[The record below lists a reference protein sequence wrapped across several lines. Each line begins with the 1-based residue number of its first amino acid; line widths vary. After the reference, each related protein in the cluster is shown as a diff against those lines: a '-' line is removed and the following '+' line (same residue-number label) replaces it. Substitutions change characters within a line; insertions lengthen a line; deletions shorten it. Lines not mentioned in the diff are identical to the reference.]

1 MNDLILEDTL
11 DVFQIENRGTVV
23 IGRIGPGWVLAKRGD
38 EILLQTPDG
47 VRFKTRIKDME
58 VRNTCQ
64 DQSNRGVLL
73 ADKFLSDQLP
83 RGTKM
88 LRIVDDSIA

>member
-1 MNDLILEDTL
+1 
-11 DVFQIENRGTVV
+11 VS
-23 IGRIGPGWVLAKRGD
+23 
-38 EILLQTPDG
+38 
-47 VRFKTRIKDME
+47 FKTRIKDME

-88 LRIVDDSIA
+88 LRIVDNSIA